1 MLALG
6 IVFAALAAQLSAQ
19 EAVPPAQGDNLS
31 CADIAI
37 RDPLI
42 LPVKEEGLYYLYGTC
57 PTFGQKPF
65 ICYTSKDLKTWSG
78 PLSVLDLPKD
88 FWATRD
94 YWAPEV
100 HVWKGR
106 YYMFATYAAEKGKV
120 RRTHL
125 CTADGPRGPFRPI
138 GDGPQTPE
146 GWMCLDGTL
155 FVDDAGAPWMVFCHE
170 WVQVQDGE
178 ICAVQLSDD
187 LSKAVGEPKLL
198 FKASAAPWVVEKK
211 DKVTDGPFLYRSKTG
226 KLLMI
231 WSSFG
236 KDGKYK
242 VGLARSTSGK
252 LEGPWEQ
259 QEKLLYTD
267 DGGHAML
274 FKTFDGQLMMSLHT
288 PNHHPSHPAFIPMRD
303 EGDTLLV
310 EK

>member
-1 MLALG
+1 MLAFGL
-6 IVFAALAAQLSAQ
+6 VCAAIAA
-19 EAVPPAQGDNLS
+19 NLS
-31 CADIAI
+31 EPAFTPARGNELGCPDIAV
-37 RDPLI
+37 RDPFV

-57 PTFGQKPF
+57 PTFGEKPF
-65 ICYTSKDLKTWSG
+65 LCYTSKDLKIWNG
-78 PLSVLDLPKD
+78 PVPVLDLPEE
-88 FWATRD
+88 FWANRD

-106 YYMFATYAAEKGKV
+106 YYLFATYAANKGKV

-125 CTADGPRGPFRPI
+125 CAADTPRGPFRPI
-138 GDGPQTPE
+138 GEGPQTPQ

-155 FVDDAGAPWMVFCHE
+155 FVDDAGAPWLVFCHE

-178 ICAVQLSDD
+178 ICAVRLSED
-187 LSKAVGEPKLL
+187 LSKAVGEPRLL
-198 FKASAAPWVVEKK
+198 FKASAAPWVVDKK

-231 WSSFG
+231 WSSFS

-259 QEKLLYTD
+259 RAEPIYND

-274 FKTFDGQLMMSLHT
+274 FKTFDGKLMMSLHT

-303 EGDTLLV
+303 EGDTIVV